1 MTTASLADQQQKNVA
16 QKSTQYSRFGIRDRK
31 RMGDILVFALLAIG
45 AIIFAG
51 PFIWMALS
59 SIKTRWEVYT
69 FPPTL
74 LPEYPQWE
82 NYIAVF
88 RDRPFARYMW
98 NSFFVSIL
106 VTVGVVI
113 SSALAGYSFARIRF
127 PGRERIFLLYLST
140 MMIPGAVLLIPN
152 FMIMRTFD
160 WLDTYYALIV
170 PGLVSAWGTFLMR
183 QFMLTI
189 PSELEDAALID
200 GCNRLRIWA
209 SIIMPVSKPV
219 IATLA
224 IFTFMGAWNE
234 LLWPVIVLN
243 SPEKWTLPLGLAMFQ
258 SRFQSQTPWHLIMA
272 ASFIS
277 VVPIV
282 IVFLLGQKYYV
293 RGIVTTG
300 LKG

>member
-1 MTTASLADQQQKNVA
+1 MAATSITQDKQKTTSARDAMGVKNQKLV
-16 QKSTQYSRFGIRDRK
+16 
-31 RMGDILVFALLAIG
+31 GDILSFTLLTLG

-51 PFIWMALS
+51 PFLWMGLS
-59 SIKTRWEVYT
+59 SLKTRWEVYT

-74 LPEYPQWE
+74 LPAYPQWE

-88 RDRPFARYMW
+88 RDRPFALYMW
-98 NSFFVSIL
+98 NSFFVAIA

-113 SSALAGYSFARIRF
+113 SSALAGYAFARIRF

-152 FMIMRTFD
+152 FILMQTFD

-183 QFMLTI
+183 QFMLSI
-189 PSELEDAALID
+189 PTELEDAALID
-200 GCNRLRIWA
+200 GCSRLRIWA
-209 SIIMPVSKPV
+209 SIIMPISKPV

-258 SRFQSQTPWHLIMA
+258 SRFQSQTPWQLIMA

-282 IVFLLGQKYYV
+282 IVFMLGQKYYV
-293 RGIVTTG
+293 QGIVTTG

>member
-1 MTTASLADQQQKNVA
+1 
-16 QKSTQYSRFGIRDRK
+16 
-31 RMGDILVFALLAIG
+31 MGDILVFALLAIG